1 MILTIVL
8 TARAVEE
15 LLAAIMVIR
24 TNVPVHLVKQA
35 QPVVLILIF
44 VILIPAVMEQGVNLM
59 NPSG

>member
-1 MILTIVL
+1 ML
-8 TARAVEE
+8 TAHAVEE